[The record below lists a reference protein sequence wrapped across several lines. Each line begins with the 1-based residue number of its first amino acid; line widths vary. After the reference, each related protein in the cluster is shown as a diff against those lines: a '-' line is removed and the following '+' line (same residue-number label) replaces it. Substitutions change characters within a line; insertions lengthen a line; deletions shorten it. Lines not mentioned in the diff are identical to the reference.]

1 VGRPLTLSHAVPT
14 AELRPAEQQ
23 TRLERFVPA
32 TRLGRAPVGVYLAPI
47 LGAAALLRVWQLG
60 STGFNSDEAVYA
72 GQAAAIADHPELE
85 DFFPVFRAHPLLIQ
99 TLLSLGFRLRLGDGF
114 ARLTVAVM
122 GVATVYLVYELG
134 RLLYGRRAGLFAAL
148 LMALMPYH
156 VVVTRQLL
164 LDGPMTFFAAL
175 TMLLLTR
182 FVLSGRP
189 VWLYATGGA
198 MGLAILSKETSIVL
212 LGAVYAFLALTPTLR
227 VRLRDL
233 AISSCVMALV
243 VAPFPLSL
251 MLAGRT
257 GTGESYLTW
266 QLFRRP
272 NHDLLFYPATVP
284 EAVGPLVVLAAV
296 AGLWLLRRQSSWRET
311 LLVSWIV
318 VPVVFFWLW
327 PVKGFQYLLPIAP
340 PLALLAGR
348 SLSRLRSPAG
358 VGLQALAGAI
368 VALSLLVPAW
378 ARVEG
383 AQPDSFLA
391 GSGGLPGGREAGDWI
406 DERVPKGATF
416 MTIGPSMA
424 NLVQYYGHRKAYGLS
439 VSPNP
444 LNRNPSYE
452 PLINPD
458 RAIRENEVQYL
469 VWDTFS
475 ARRSPGFSDALLG
488 YADRY
493 DGRIV
498 HTEVLP
504 ARTALGESADR
515 SAIVVFEVRP

>member
-1 VGRPLTLSHAVPT
+1 VGRLQTLSTAAPT
-14 AELRPAEQQ
+14 AELHPTEQR
-23 TRLERFVPA
+23 TLLVRFVPA
-32 TRLGRAPVGVYLAPI
+32 ARLGRAPVAVYLAPI
-47 LGAAALLRVWQLG
+47 LGLAAVLRVWQLN
-60 STGFNSDEAVYA
+60 STGFNSDEGVYA

-85 DFFPVFRAHPLLIQ
+85 EFFPIFRAHPLLLQ

-114 ARLTVAVM
+114 ARLTVAVL

-156 VVVTRQLL
+156 VVVTRQVL
-164 LDGPMTFFAAL
+164 LDGPMTFFATL
-175 TMLLLTR
+175 TALLLTR

-189 VWLYATGGA
+189 VWLYGTGAA
-198 MGLAILSKETSIVL
+198 MGLTILSKETSIVL
-212 LGAVYAFLALTPTLR
+212 LGAVYAFLALTPELR
-227 VRLRDL
+227 VRLRDV
-233 AISSCVMALV
+233 AVSVCVMALV

-251 MLAGRT
+251 MLAGHT

-272 NHDLLFYPATVP
+272 NHDLLFYPTTVP
-284 EAVGPLVVLAAV
+284 EAVGPLVVLAAAV
-296 AGLWLLRRQSSWRET
+296 GLWLLRRQSSWRET

-318 VPVVFFWLW
+318 VPVVFFCLW

-340 PLALLAGR
+340 AVALLAGR
-348 SLSRLRSPAG
+348 SLSRLPSPSSRG
-358 VGLQALAGAI
+358 PQALAVAI
-368 VALSLLVPAW
+368 VGLSLLVPAW
-378 ARVEG
+378 ERVEG
-383 AQPDSFLA
+383 ARPDTFLA
-391 GSGGLPGGREAGDWI
+391 GSGGLPGGREAGEWI
-406 DERVPKGATF
+406 DDSIPKSATF

-458 RAIRENEVQYL
+458 RAIREGEVQYL

-475 ARRSPGFSDALLG
+475 ATRSPGFSDALLG
-488 YADRY
+488 YANRY

-515 SAIVVFEVRP
+515 PAIVLFEVRP

>member
-1 VGRPLTLSHAVPT
+1 MPT

-32 TRLGRAPVGVYLAPI
+32 TRLDRAPVGVYLAPV

-164 LDGPMTFFAAL
+164 LDGPMTFFATL

-198 MGLAILSKETSIVL
+198 MGLAILSKETSVVL
-212 LGAVYAFLALTPTLR
+212 LGAVYAFLALTPALR

-318 VPVVFFWLW
+318 VP
-327 PVKGFQYLLPIAP
+327 A
-340 PLALLAGR
+340 ARSAGCGR
-348 SLSRLRSPAG
+348 R
-358 VGLQALAGAI
+358 
-368 VALSLLVPAW
+368 PAW
-378 ARVEG
+378 ACRRWH
-383 AQPDSFLA
+383 ARSWRSACSSPP
-391 GSGGLPGGREAGDWI
+391 GSAWKARSPTASSRGREAF
-406 DERVPKGATF
+406 RAGARPA
-416 MTIGPSMA
+416 IGSTSASRRARPS
-424 NLVQYYGHRKAYGLS
+424 
-439 VSPNP
+439 
-444 LNRNPSYE
+444 
-452 PLINPD
+452 
-458 RAIRENEVQYL
+458 
-469 VWDTFS
+469 
-475 ARRSPGFSDALLG
+475 
-488 YADRY
+488 
-493 DGRIV
+493 
-498 HTEVLP
+498 
-504 ARTALGESADR
+504 
-515 SAIVVFEVRP
+515 

>member
-1 VGRPLTLSHAVPT
+1 VGRPQTLSRAAPA
-14 AELRPAEQQ
+14 AELRAAAEQP
-23 TRLERFVPA
+23 RLERLPPT
-32 TRLGRAPVGVYLAPI
+32 TRLGRAPVAVYLVPV
-47 LGAAALLRVWQLG
+47 LGAAAVLRVWQLD

-85 DFFPVFRAHPLLIQ
+85 ELFPIFRAHPLLFQAI
-99 TLLSLGFRLRLGDGF
+99 LSLGFRLGLGDGF
-114 ARLTVAVM
+114 ARLTVAVL

-148 LMALMPYH
+148 FMALMPYH
-156 VVVTRQLL
+156 VVVTRQVL
-164 LDGPMTFFAAL
+164 LDGPMTFFATL
-175 TMLLLTR
+175 TALLLTR

-189 VWLYATGGA
+189 VWLYGTGAA

-212 LGAVYAFLALTPTLR
+212 LGAIYAFLALTPELR

-233 AISSCVMALV
+233 ALSACVMALV

-284 EAVGPLVVLAAV
+284 EAVGPLVVLAAG
-296 AGLWLLRRQSSWRET
+296 AGLWLLRRRWSWRET
-311 LLVSWIV
+311 LLVWWIA
-318 VPVVFFWLW
+318 VPVVFFCLW
-327 PVKGFQYLLPIAP
+327 PVKGFQYLLPVAP
-340 PLALLAGR
+340 PLALLAG
-348 SLSRLRSPAG
+348 SALSRFPTPANR
-358 VGLQALAGAI
+358 GLQALAGAI
-368 VALSLLVPAW
+368 VAVSLLVPAW
-378 ARVEG
+378 ERVEG
-383 AQPDSFLA
+383 ARPETFVA
-391 GSGGLPGGREAGDWI
+391 GSGGLPGGREAGEWI
-406 DERVPKGATF
+406 DERVPRGATF

-424 NLVQYYGHRKAYGLS
+424 NLVQYYGHRRAYGLS

-452 PLINPD
+452 PLVNPD
-458 RAIRENEVQYL
+458 RAIREGELQYL

-475 ARRSPGFSDALLG
+475 ATRSPGFSDALLG

-498 HTEVLP
+498 HREVLP

-515 SAIVVFEVRP
+515 PGVVVFEVRP